1 MLTSERTSRSWVS
14 RQVTELEPRGAR
26 TRGGLVSPG
35 RTGCCLPTGRVVTS
49 LPTDA
54 KAPSRRRPRPPAPAR
69 TPSWDALGGP
79 GKRGPPRLPAP
90 PSAPPPLSSS
100 SWGPRLARGP
110 GVRAAARAEAAR
122 ARALGVPQRT
132 RHRGRRR
139 RRGPHTPASPL
150 PALPAAARVDF
161 TLSTPSSARPQNRL
175 GLNVS
180 PPRPLPAGTAPGRP
194 SGHPRSRR
202 SSRSASLRCPG
213 ARAPFPSR
221 GLCGK
226 RLPLPRVASLP
237 FCSLGSPPS
246 SSVSRNFSGSRTCAR
261 GQRSRTRHRLQQ
273 REPEAS

>member
-1 MLTSERTSRSWVS
+1 MSHLCPQTPKPLRAGGHGLLPQPGLRAGMRS
-14 RQVTELEPRGAR
+14 
-26 TRGGLVSPG
+26 
-35 RTGCCLPTGRVVTS
+35 
-49 LPTDA
+49 
-54 KAPSRRRPRPPAPAR
+54 
-69 TPSWDALGGP
+69 GGP
-79 GKRGPPRLPAP
+79 GKRGPSRLPAP
-90 PSAPPPLSSS
+90 PGTEAPR
-100 SWGPRLARGP
+100 PRPRRCVLVVSGSEAGRGP
-110 GVRAAARAEAAR
+110 GVRAAAGAEAAR

-132 RHRGRRR
+132 RRRGRRR

-194 SGHPRSRR
+194 SGPPRSRR
-202 SSRSASLRCPG
+202 SSHSASLRCPG
-213 ARAPFPSR
+213 ARAPFPYR

-237 FCSLGSPPS
+237 FCSLGSLPS

>member
-1 MLTSERTSRSWVS
+1 MLPSHGAGCHIFAHRRQSPFPPAATASCPSPDSE
-14 RQVTELEPRGAR
+14 LGCARGAGE
-26 TRGGLVSPG
+26 TGATASP
-35 RTGCCLPTGRVVTS
+35 C
-49 LPTDA
+49 
-54 KAPSRRRPRPPAPAR
+54 APGHGSA
-69 TPSWDALGGP
+69 
-79 GKRGPPRLPAP
+79 

-100 SWGPRLARGP
+100 SRGPRLAAARGCGRLPGQRRLGP
-110 GVRAAARAEAAR
+110 GPW
-122 ARALGVPQRT
+122 GVPQRT
-132 RHRGRRR
+132 RRRGRRR

-237 FCSLGSPPS
+237 FCLLGSPPS

-261 GQRSRTRHRLQQ
+261 GQRSRTRPRLQQ

>member
-1 MLTSERTSRSWVS
+1 MLPSHGAGCHIFAHRRQSPFAPAATASCPSPDSE
-14 RQVTELEPRGAR
+14 LGCARGAWETGATASPCAPIR
-26 TRGGLVSPG
+26 APAAVLLVS
-35 RTGCCLPTGRVVTS
+35 
-49 LPTDA
+49 
-54 KAPSRRRPRPPAPAR
+54 
-69 TPSWDALGGP
+69 GP
-79 GKRGPPRLPAP
+79 EAG
-90 PSAPPPLSSS
+90 
-100 SWGPRLARGP
+100 RGP
-110 GVRAAARAEAAR
+110 GVRAAAGAEAAR

-132 RHRGRRR
+132 RRRGRRR

-213 ARAPFPSR
+213 ARAPFPYR

-261 GQRSRTRHRLQQ
+261 GQRSRTRHRLRQ

>member
-1 MLTSERTSRSWVS
+1 MSHLCPQTPKPLRAGGHGLLPQPGLRAGMRSGGLGNGGHRIS
-14 RQVTELEPRGAR
+14 LRPHPRPRRCPRRLGVRGWPRPGGAGGCR
-26 TRGGLVSPG
+26 GRGGSGPG
-35 RTGCCLPTGRVVTS
+35 P
-49 LPTDA
+49 
-54 KAPSRRRPRPPAPAR
+54 
-69 TPSWDALGGP
+69 GGP
-79 GKRGPPRLPAP
+79 AADQAQGQAEEARPSHPRVAP
-90 PSAPPPLSSS
+90 PC
-100 SWGPRLARGP
+100 LA
-110 GVRAAARAEAAR
+110 
-122 ARALGVPQRT
+122 
-132 RHRGRRR
+132 GR
-139 RRGPHTPASPL
+139 SP
-150 PALPAAARVDF
+150 VDF

-202 SSRSASLRCPG
+202 SSRGASLRCPG
-213 ARAPFPSR
+213 ARAPFPYR

>member
-1 MLTSERTSRSWVS
+1 MR
-14 RQVTELEPRGAR
+14 
-26 TRGGLVSPG
+26 
-35 RTGCCLPTGRVVTS
+35 
-49 LPTDA
+49 
-54 KAPSRRRPRPPAPAR
+54 
-69 TPSWDALGGP
+69 LGGP
-79 GKRGPPRLPAP
+79 GKRGPRKRGPPRLPAP
-90 PSAPPPLSSS
+90 PGTEAPR
-100 SWGPRLARGP
+100 PRPRRCPRRLGVRGWPRP
-110 GVRAAARAEAAR
+110 GVRAAAGAEAAR
-122 ARALGVPQRT
+122 ARALGVPQGT
-132 RHRGRRR
+132 RRRGRRR

-213 ARAPFPSR
+213 ARAPFPYR

>member
-1 MLTSERTSRSWVS
+1 MSHLCPQTPKPLRAGGHGLLPQPGLRAGMRS
-14 RQVTELEPRGAR
+14 
-26 TRGGLVSPG
+26 GGLGNGGHRVS
-35 RTGCCLPTGRVVTS
+35 L
-49 LPTDA
+49 
-54 KAPSRRRPRPPAPAR
+54 RPRARKRPVCAPAAVLVV
-69 TPSWDALGGP
+69 SGSEAG
-79 GKRGPPRLPAP
+79 
-90 PSAPPPLSSS
+90 
-100 SWGPRLARGP
+100 RGP
-110 GVRAAARAEAAR
+110 GVRAAAGAEAAR

-132 RHRGRRR
+132 RRRGRRR

-213 ARAPFPSR
+213 ARAPFPYR

-226 RLPLPRVASLP
+226 RLPLPRVASLR